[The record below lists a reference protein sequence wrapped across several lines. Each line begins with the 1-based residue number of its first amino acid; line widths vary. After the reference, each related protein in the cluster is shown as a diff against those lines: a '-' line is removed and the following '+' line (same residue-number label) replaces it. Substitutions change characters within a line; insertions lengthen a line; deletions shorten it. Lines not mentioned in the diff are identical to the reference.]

1 MYVTYSAAGA
11 ASSKPLPTG
20 AASSAPF
27 LMGVAL
33 PAGAALLVPT
43 QPCTMPFSVV
53 DDANTKPPLPP
64 SPVQMQ
70 MQFPWSMHTQ
80 LRRPATLPCHMPLKP
95 IVKPPTPREKPPQPS
110 HLAMPFQTATLQ
122 QRLRR
127 WRDSSPGHA
136 VPAGGFRPPQLAC
149 SSSLGPEHL
158 SLVLLLL
165 DIYFT
170 FYIRRQNLSST
181 VQTETY
187 KSREITSLV
196 LI

>member
-110 HLAMPFQTATLQ
+110 HLAMTFQTATLQ

-136 VPAGGFRPPQLAC
+136 VPAGGFRDSVLNLHAQAVSVQNIFLWSSCSLTSTLPSTFDVRTLAPQ
-149 SSSLGPEHL
+149 
-158 SLVLLLL
+158 
-165 DIYFT
+165 
-170 FYIRRQNLSST
+170 
-181 VQTETY
+181 Y
-187 KSREITSLV
+187 KQKLTRVEK
-196 LI
+196 